1 MYNNKLF
8 RIVFFLLGFVLFLD
22 GFILILYKK
31 IHLGTILPL
40 LIGLVFITTAIWSQ
54 HIQQYLAQHLKL
66 KKIWRLGWVL
76 FTLWSV
82 SLIGFFG

>member
-40 LIGLVFITTAIWSQ
+40 LIGL
-54 HIQQYLAQHLKL
+54 
-66 KKIWRLGWVL
+66 
-76 FTLWSV
+76 
-82 SLIGFFG
+82 